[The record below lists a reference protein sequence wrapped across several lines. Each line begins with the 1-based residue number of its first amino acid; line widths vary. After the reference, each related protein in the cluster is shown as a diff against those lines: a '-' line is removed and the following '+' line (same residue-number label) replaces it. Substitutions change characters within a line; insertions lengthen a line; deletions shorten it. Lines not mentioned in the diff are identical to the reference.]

1 MNREGTRDMRQ
12 DVDTSSSGHTSPEV
26 QVSYVNPVMVVKAKS
41 ACVNAKGAGWARF
54 NHDRFD

>member
-1 MNREGTRDMRQ
+1 MRQ

-41 ACVNAKGAGWARF
+41 VCVNANGAGWARF
-54 NHDRFD
+54 NHASVGILAGPA